1 MTPEVEMTLQD
12 RGSARPAE
20 RAESSGA
27 VVLRSVRRAYGGVVA
42 VDDVDLNVAEGEFFA
57 LLGPSGCGK
66 STTLRL
72 IAGLDL
78 PDSGEIRIGGRAM
91 TNVPA
96 HKRPVNTVFQQ
107 YALFPHLT
115 VYDNVAFGLR
125 EARVRRSEIRTR
137 VARMLGLVNLVGREN
152 AKPRHLSGGMQQRV
166 ALARALVLEPRVL
179 LLDEPLAAL
188 DRKLRSQMQE
198 SIKDIQRKV
207 GTTFVF
213 VTHDQEEA
221 FSMADRV
228 AVMNMGHIEQIGEPK
243 TIYERPE
250 SLFVADFVGVSNKIR
265 ARVTDSMGAG
275 RYRAEVE
282 SVGVVHAEGVRG
294 LRPGD
299 ATFLILRPE
308 VMELHAAPTERRGI
322 HGSVTDVSYLGPQVV
337 YRVSTESV
345 GEIHVIA
352 PGRFQQNASMGDR
365 VSVRWEAD
373 SGWLLPAASSSDE
386 APATAT

>member
-1 MTPEVEMTLQD
+1 MHD
-12 RGSARPAE
+12 RDLRSAG
-20 RAESSGA
+20 RAEAAGA
-27 VVLRSVRRAYGGVVA
+27 VILTSVRRSYGGIVA
-42 VDDVDLNVAEGEFFA
+42 VDDVDLSVAEGEFFA

-78 PDSGEIRIGGRAM
+78 PDRGEIRIGGRAM

-125 EARVRRSEIRTR
+125 EARVRRTEIRTR
-137 VARMLGLVNLVGREN
+137 VRRMLDLVDLGGREN
-152 AKPRHLSGGMQQRV
+152 AKPRQLSGGMQQRV

-228 AVMNMGHIEQIGEPK
+228 AVMNKGRVEQVAEPK
-243 TIYERPE
+243 MIYERPE
-250 SLFVADFVGVSNKIR
+250 SLFVADFVGVSNKIPV
-265 ARVTDSMGAG
+265 RVADSMGAG
-275 RYRAEVE
+275 RYSAEVD
-282 SVGVVHAEGVRG
+282 SVGIVHATGVPG
-294 LRPGD
+294 LTPGD
-299 ATFLILRPE
+299 AAVLILRPE
-308 VMELHAAPTERRGI
+308 VMELRPAPTEGPGI
-322 HGSVTDVSYLGPQVV
+322 HGSVTDVAYLGPQLV
-337 YRVSTESV
+337 YRVSTDIA
-345 GEIHVIA
+345 GEMHVVA
-352 PGRFQQNASMGDR
+352 PGRSQQNAAMGDD
-365 VSVRWEAD
+365 VSVGWQPD
-373 SGWLLPAASSSDE
+373 SGWLL
-386 APATAT
+386 APAVSGDQTPDGGLT